1 MKRYSLMD
9 ELNSYFYLIQNIIP
23 SKLLVFLLLLI
34 KDHKISLICQLA
46 MIKLLVG
53 RITHVEPHITESA
66 SIRDLVFGFGD
77 GINTSLGIVAGVG
90 GAVIAA
96 DVVILAALIGMFTG
110 AKAMAVQNYLA
121 VKSQREILESEIKRE
136 EFEIENMPDRERQE
150 IEQVYRDKGFEGK
163 ELEMVVDKITS
174 NKDVWL
180 KTMLTEELGLN
191 LDIIG
196 SPLKGAL
203 VMFGAFLLGGIL
215 PILPYFVVK
224 AGLISSVTAIVVA
237 IVMSIV
243 SSFVVGALKAKLAKK
258 NWIKGGIE
266 MAGLGTGVALVG
278 YGIGSELAST
288 GIVNIPSAG

>member
-1 MKRYSLMD
+1 MN
-9 ELNSYFYLIQNIIP
+9 E
-23 SKLLVFLLLLI
+23 
-34 KDHKISLICQLA
+34 
-46 MIKLLVG
+46 
-53 RITHVEPHITESA
+53 RITHVEPHIKESA

-96 DVVILAALIGMFTG
+96 DVVILAALVGMFTG

-136 EFEIENMPDRERQE
+136 EFEIKNMPERERQE
-150 IEQVYRDKGFEGK
+150 IEKVYREKGFTGD
-163 ELEMVVDKITS
+163 ELKIIVDKITS

-191 LDIIG
+191 LEILG
-196 SPLKGAL
+196 SPIKGAL

-224 AGLISSVTAIVVA
+224 AGIISSITAII
-237 IVMSIV
+237 IVILMSV
-243 SSFVVGALKAKLAKK
+243 TSSFIVGALKARLARK
-258 NWIKGGIE
+258 NWVKGGIE
-266 MAGLGTGVALVG
+266 MAGLGTGIALVG
-278 YGIGSELAST
+278 YGIGSEVARA
-288 GIVNIPSAG
+288 GIVNIPT

>member
-1 MKRYSLMD
+1 
-9 ELNSYFYLIQNIIP
+9 
-23 SKLLVFLLLLI
+23 VG
-34 KDHKISLICQLA
+34 ISLISQVN
-46 MIKLLVG
+46 ILVIMNE
-53 RITHVEPHITESA
+53 RITHVEPHIKESA

-90 GAVIAA
+90 GAVIGP

-110 AKAMAVQNYLA
+110 AKAMAVQNYRA

-136 EFEIENMPDRERQE
+136 EFEIKNMPERERQE
-150 IEQVYRDKGFEGK
+150 IEQVYREKGFTGDDLK
-163 ELEMVVDKITS
+163 MVVDKITS

-191 LDIIG
+191 LEILG

-224 AGLISSVTAIVVA
+224 AGIISSIIAIGIA
-237 IVMSIV
+237 IVMSV
-243 SSFVVGALKAKLAKK
+243 ASSFVVGALKARLAKK

-266 MAGLGTGVALVG
+266 MAGLGTGIALVG
-278 YGIGSELAST
+278 YGIGAEVARL
-288 GIVNIPSAG
+288 GVVNIPS

>member
-1 MKRYSLMD
+1 
-9 ELNSYFYLIQNIIP
+9 
-23 SKLLVFLLLLI
+23 
-34 KDHKISLICQLA
+34 
-46 MIKLLVG
+46 MINDP
-53 RITHVEPHITESA
+53 THIEPHIKESNY
-66 SIRDLVFGFGD
+66 IRDIVFGFGD

-90 GAVIAA
+90 GALITA

-136 EFEIENMPDRERQE
+136 EFEIKNMPNEERKE
-150 IEQVYRDKGFEGK
+150 IENIYRAKGFEGDQLDNIV
-163 ELEMVVDKITS
+163 EKITS

-191 LDIIG
+191 LDILG

-203 VMFGAFLLGGIL
+203 VMFAAFLLGGIL

-224 AGLISSVTAIVVA
+224 AGVISSTAAIGIAILISVF
-237 IVMSIV
+237 
-243 SSFVVGALKAKLAKK
+243 SSFLVGAIKARMAKK

-266 MAGLGTGVALVG
+266 MAGLGTGIALVG
-278 YGIGSELAST
+278 YGIGAELANT
-288 GIVNIPSAG
+288 GIVNVQ